1 MAALAVAAS
10 LEPPTA
16 NEELAVNPLLVA
28 CTVMMRLVGSAPIE
42 TTAVAWPEALVT
54 VPEAVKLALLSTEND
69 TGMPAMAWPDDVV
82 AVAVAV
88 TFWEPS
94 F

>member
-1 MAALAVAAS
+1 MVALADAAS

-16 NEELAVNPLLVA
+16 NEELAVNPLLEA
-28 CTVMMRLVGSAPIE
+28 STVMMRLVGSAPIE
-42 TTAVAWPEALVT
+42 TRAVSWPEAFVT
-54 VPEAVKLALLSTEND
+54 VPEVVKLALLSTEND
-69 TGMPAMAWPDDVV
+69 TGMPPMAWPDDVV